1 MEKMPNETDPERT
14 STDTDYTGRRTR
26 GADSIRDNGF
36 QNIRRMS
43 NWSLAALVVG
53 VGATTGALA
62 ASTHS
67 KAVGTA
73 AVTTSIGSPTS
84 TVSTAQGGPT
94 VGSPVAT
101 TSASGV
107 TVSTSAS
114 QGGSPSPTSSARLT
128 VAGSG
133 DS

>member
-1 MEKMPNETDPERT
+1 MPNDTDPEQT
-14 STDTDYTGRRTR
+14 SKYAVPTGRRTP
-26 GADSIRDNGF
+26 GADAIRDNGF

-43 NWSLAALVVG
+43 HWSLAALVVG

-84 TVSTAQGGPT
+84 TLSTAQGGPT

-107 TVSTSAS
+107 TISTSAS
-114 QGGSPSPTSSARLT
+114 QGGSPSGTNSARLT
-128 VAGSG
+128 VAGLG

>member
-1 MEKMPNETDPERT
+1 MEMMLNETDPERT
-14 STDTDYTGRRTR
+14 NTHADHTGRRTP
-26 GADSIRDNGF
+26 GAKAIRDNGF

-84 TVSTAQGGPT
+84 TISTAQGAPNVAT
-94 VGSPVAT
+94 PVAT

-114 QGGSPSPTSSARLT
+114 RGGSPSVTSSGRLT

>member
-1 MEKMPNETDPERT
+1 MEKMPNETDPER
-14 STDTDYTGRRTR
+14 SSRY
-26 GADSIRDNGF
+26 ADHTCRPTPAAETIRNNGF
-36 QNIRRMS
+36 RNIRRMS

-73 AVTTSIGSPTS
+73 AVTTTIGSPTS
-84 TVSTAQGGPT
+84 AVGTTQGGPT
-94 VGSPVAT
+94 VGSPVVT

-107 TVSTSAS
+107 TVSSAS
-114 QGGSPSPTSSARLT
+114 HQGGSPSPTSSGSVTL
-128 VAGSG
+128 AGSG